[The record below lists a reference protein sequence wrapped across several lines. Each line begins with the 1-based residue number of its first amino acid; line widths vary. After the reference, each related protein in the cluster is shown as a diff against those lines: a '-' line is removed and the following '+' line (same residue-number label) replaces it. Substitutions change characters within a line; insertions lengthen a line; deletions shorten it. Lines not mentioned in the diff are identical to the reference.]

1 MKKREMMSAVREAI
15 DDVLS
20 RSEMLQQQKL
30 SLSFAIWLEIYERIN
45 KAKEKHNDSK
55 DKSWNG

>member
-1 MKKREMMSAVREAI
+1 MMSAVREAI

-30 SLSFAIWLEIYERIN
+30 SLSFALWLEIYERIN

>member
-1 MKKREMMSAVREAI
+1 MMSAVREAI

-30 SLSFAIWLEIYERIN
+30 SLSFAIYLEIYERIN
-45 KAKEKHNDSK
+45 KLKDKHNDSK

>member
-1 MKKREMMSAVREAI
+1 VKKREMMSAVREAI

-30 SLSFAIWLEIYERIN
+30 SLSFALWLEIYERIN

>member
-30 SLSFAIWLEIYERIN
+30 SLSFALWLEIYERIN

>member
-1 MKKREMMSAVREAI
+1 VKKREMMSAVREAI

-30 SLSFAIWLEIYERIN
+30 SLSFALWLEIYERIN
-45 KAKEKHNDSK
+45 KAKKKHNDSK